1 MMKPLRK
8 VLYTLLLILT
18 GFLAVTALLG
28 GIGILM
34 GFGAPVVDF
43 VEGSIFT
50 DFTVPALS
58 LIFIVGGSGLLATVA
73 LLRKSRFGLLLAI
86 FAGIMILFFEF
97 VEVLAI
103 GSPAGLAQN
112 LQIFYFGLGTAIV
125 IVALGVWYID
135 LSAIEVHPMTTHRR
149 RVRTT

>member
-1 MMKPLRK
+1 MKPLRK
-8 VLYTLLLILT
+8 TLYTTLFLLT
-18 GFLAVTALLG
+18 GFLAVTAVLG
-28 GIGILM
+28 GIGILT
-34 GFGAPVVDF
+34 GVAAPIVDF

-58 LIFIVGGSGLLATVA
+58 LIFFVGGSGLLATAA
-73 LLRKSRFGLLLAI
+73 LIRRNKFGLLLAI

-112 LQIFYFGLGTAIV
+112 LQIFYFGLGTLIV

-135 LSAIEVHPMTTHRR
+135 LSAAEVHPVTSHRR